1 MPQRT
6 TRQRPQQFL
15 ALPSQGGVLKSRHAE
30 TDIGLANYLVKHN
43 FRRDLDK
50 ELRREGCE
58 YFAPQPTTTD
68 EEGKAQAFPTNQPIT
83 LIHNLRRPDGTV
95 GLIVGTETT
104 FYRYHGGVGGPY
116 VELVNP
122 DDGDTYWVD
131 GYTDD
136 DVSGYWSVIA
146 DGFAKRSEGALRW
159 GAANANGWALFSNG
173 YNPPVMY
180 RLEWDE
186 VRTIPDLLVQ
196 GITTL
201 KCVTEFNSMA
211 FWGNVGEIP
220 VAEAKKLFEA
230 EMTSVAIEQPGYV
243 FSLDRQPNVLLASAI
258 PQDASKGIFLVAATE
273 DVFGNEDDGRVIR
286 TEDGRYFHTITYKN
300 DKEIFV
306 QEIKSASKALSDRYV
321 ANGAGWDVASKL
333 DGVDKEPKIFWL
345 TNFFDEDAKRNIDQ
359 NSYVAGVRSTPPNG
373 KSPFAF
379 PADTSGKAYWE
390 GKLLGFADGSV
401 RRIVEWLDENMV
413 RVDSDRPVKAVEK
426 ASITNTAWSDYTQAP
441 PVVDQRHYRVLWSN
455 LTRPDQYGKTIEAT
469 ASSGS
474 DVLNSRLDLSGLYS
488 AGQSVVVQ
496 GAGPAGGILV
506 AKVVE
511 AGPGVLKID
520 RSAVMSG
527 DVLIFDSPL
536 LNSVAGYED
545 LQDQGSGVL
554 AAKALMDRLVIY
566 KDASIFVATYTGDPD
581 RPLLFKR
588 LAVSHGHTLHYRH
601 TLATVTNRLHVYV
614 SREGFF
620 SFDLANGRPVRIG
633 AADDMQNVF
642 FRQIHDKN
650 REDVYAVDNNPTE
663 ELWVTDASPDAPRT
677 LLTTERTICYDYRY
691 NTFSTTDMAPTAAST
706 IIDPANP
713 KPLGET
719 EHMFLLGYATGGLHL
734 YGKIRTNKE
743 VFDRLQTPDKDDD
756 GNTYEVEGSYR
767 IYYRRSEA
775 TYDLS
780 KFEPYKSELRS
791 GLDNFLWPMFEKR
804 LGRYDLSFA
813 PITQDDVEVTVNLS
827 FRFARSLRD
836 SKEQELGPVP
846 LPIFERQMLPIH
858 HQAYRVGDLLSI
870 DGIDN
875 PCALVSRSFDYHIV
889 ESRNALRTLSAP

>member
-15 ALPSQGGVLKSRHAE
+15 ALPSTGGVLKSRHSE

-58 YFAPQPTTTD
+58 YFAPRLTTTD
-68 EEGKAQAFPTNQPIT
+68 EEARAQSFPTDQPIT

-95 GLIVGTETT
+95 GLIIGTETT
-104 FYRYHGGVGGPY
+104 FYRYHGGSSGPY
-116 VELVNP
+116 VEA
-122 DDGDTYWVD
+122 GYWVD

-136 DVSGYWSVIA
+136 NISGYWSIIA
-146 DGFAKRSEGALRW
+146 DGFAKRNEGALRW
-159 GAANANGWALFSNG
+159 DAANVNGWALFTNG

-220 VAEAKKLFEA
+220 VSEAKKLFEA
-230 EMTSVAIEQPGYV
+230 ETTSVAIEQPGYV
-243 FSLDRQPNVLLASAI
+243 FSLDRQPNVLISSATPVDGSANGRFTFI
-258 PQDASKGIFLVAATE
+258 TTE
-273 DVFGNEDDGRVIR
+273 DVFGSEDDGRVIR
-286 TEDGRYFHTITYKN
+286 TEDRRYFRTLAVEN
-300 DKEIFV
+300 NKEVHV
-306 QEIKSASKALSDRYV
+306 QEIRSASKDI
-321 ANGAGWDVASKL
+321 ANTTAGLVTDGKGWDVASNEG
-333 DGVDKEPKIFWL
+333 GVDKEPKIFWL
-345 TNFFDEDAKRNIDQ
+345 TNFFDEDAKEYIDQ

-379 PADTSGKAYWE
+379 PADTNGKAYWE
-390 GKLLGFADGSV
+390 GRTLGFADGSV
-401 RRIVEWLDENMV
+401 RRIVKWINENTV

-426 ASITNTAWSDYTQAP
+426 ASVTNTVWSDYTQAP

-455 LTRPDQYGKTIEAT
+455 LTRPDQYSKTIEAT

-474 DVLNSRLDLSGLYS
+474 DVLNSLLDLSGLYA

-511 AGPGVLKID
+511 AGPGVLKLD
-520 RSAVMSG
+520 RSAVVSG
-527 DVLIFDSPL
+527 DVLIFDAPL

-663 ELWVTDASPDAPRT
+663 ELWVTDVSPDAPRT
-677 LLTTERTICYDYRY
+677 LLPTERTICYDYRY

-719 EHMFLLGYATGGLHL
+719 DHMFLLGYATGGLHL

-743 VFDRLQTPDKDDD
+743 VFTRLQTLDENDD

-775 TYDLS
+775 TYDIS

-813 PITQDDVEVTVNLS
+813 PITKDNVKVTVNLS

-836 SKEQELGPVP
+836 TEEQKIGPVP

-858 HQAYRVGDLLSI
+858 HQAYRVGDLLNI

-875 PCALVSRSFDYHIV
+875 PCALVSRAFDYHIV
-889 ESRNALRTLSAP
+889 ESRNALRTLSPPSP